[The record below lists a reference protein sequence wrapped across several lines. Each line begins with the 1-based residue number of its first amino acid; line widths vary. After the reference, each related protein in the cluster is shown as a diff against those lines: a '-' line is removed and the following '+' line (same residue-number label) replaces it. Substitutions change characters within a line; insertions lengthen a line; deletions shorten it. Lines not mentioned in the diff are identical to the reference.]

1 MFEIYR
7 NTVLAF
13 YHQQIESGIL
23 GHLSEPSPG
32 VLREECLTANQER
45 SLENETHAVK
55 VFFGSVGADGDS
67 YRRAIENIDLERLK
81 PLQRFMIG
89 ETTKPQVAVVE
100 FLAWL
105 VDFEDRPYHPGWVSK
120 TSVNS
125 GGKSKNLTNKSID
138 KLQIWQHPAFISG
151 NIILTLILF
160 GYLIWQINFNTSSST
175 PKPNEKCMYWTGTHF
190 APIDCNT
197 PTDVIKERLDVDRMH
212 GFKKILIKDLLTK
225 NDIGKVYLL
234 NGPEG
239 PEYFTQ
245 NGIYPENPAK
255 KLRPLSS
262 YMLAKYTSF
271 YRFLLWFCSAVILV
285 IVAVLVIVKT
295 VYWFHEKKQ
304 RSRMLSKSEI

>member
-7 NTVLAF
+7 NAVLDF
-13 YHQQIESGIL
+13 YRKQIESGIL

-32 VLREECLTANQER
+32 VLKECLTANQER

-55 VFFGSVGADGDS
+55 VFFGNIGADGDH

-138 KLQIWQHPAFISG
+138 KLQIWQQPAFISG

-160 GYLIWQINFNTSSST
+160 GYLIWQFNFNTSSST
-175 PKPNEKCMYWTGTHF
+175 PKPNEKYMYWTGNHF
-190 APIDCNT
+190 EPIDASQSSRYKIVET
-197 PTDVIKERLDVDRMH
+197 LDLKRMH
-212 GFKKILIKDLLTK
+212 GFKKIHFRDLLTK
-225 NDIGKVYLL
+225 EDIGKVHLF
-234 NGPEG
+234 GQKERAV
-239 PEYFTQ
+239 YFTQ
-245 NGIYPENPAK
+245 DGAYPGEPTK
-255 KLRPLSS
+255 KLRALSLHTLS
-262 YMLAKYTSF
+262 NYSSI
-271 YRFLLWFCSAVILV
+271 YRFIIESIGVMLVLIMIVVVIIQAVYSFQ
-285 IVAVLVIVKT
+285 K
-295 VYWFHEKKQ
+295 KKQ
-304 RSRMLSKSEI
+304 NALISRQHAV